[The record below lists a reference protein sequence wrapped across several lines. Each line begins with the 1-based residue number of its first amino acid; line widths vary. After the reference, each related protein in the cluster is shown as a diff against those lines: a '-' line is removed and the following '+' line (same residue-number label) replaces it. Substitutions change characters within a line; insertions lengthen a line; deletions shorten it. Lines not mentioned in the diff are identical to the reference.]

1 MFFFLFGLVLMSV
14 SRAQPDLLQ
23 IEQNFRTLEQKVTN
37 VEAKI
42 ALMQKQLEH
51 GARRNPYTLHTTR
64 RQL

>member
-1 MFFFLFGLVLMSV
+1 MSV

-64 RQL
+64 R